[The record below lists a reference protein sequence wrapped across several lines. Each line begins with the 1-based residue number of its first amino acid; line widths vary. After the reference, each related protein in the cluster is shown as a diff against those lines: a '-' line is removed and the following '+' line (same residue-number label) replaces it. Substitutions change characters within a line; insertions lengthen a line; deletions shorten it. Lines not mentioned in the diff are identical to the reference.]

1 MRIKTKLPDFQF
13 YPTTSLMKRYTC
25 VIFLS
30 LLGMPLLGAEEIKSP
45 SVAELQATADHGDA
59 AAQFQLARAYLRG
72 EGVAK
77 DPQKAFDLMK
87 AAADQGY
94 ADAVGGLGYFYSA
107 GVAVSK
113 DQKQA
118 LELFRKGAEKGSAK
132 AQLNLGNLLL
142 KGQGDSAAD
151 PETQRKEGLQ
161 WIQKA
166 ADQNL
171 PEAALAYANIAY
183 FGDHGVEQNYNLA
196 AKYSKVAAEAGIAD
210 AQNMLGNLYHYGW
223 GGTRDTVLAEQWFR
237 KAALQGHIKAQ
248 SNLGSSLGPLSDP
261 KEKRIEALAWLLMAA
276 DQAEVTAEKELKD
289 TVAGLKDGEMDAA
302 RKMVNE
308 LRKQIRPKKS
318 GPN

>member
-1 MRIKTKLPDFQF
+1 
-13 YPTTSLMKRYTC
+13 MKRYTC

-30 LLGMPLLGAEEIKSP
+30 LLEVPLVDAEEIKSP
-45 SVAELQATADHGDA
+45 SVNELQATADHGDA
-59 AAQFQLARAYLRG
+59 AGQFQLGRAYLRG

-77 DPQKAFDLMK
+77 DPQKAFEWMK

-107 GVAVSK
+107 GVAVPK
-113 DQKQA
+113 DQKIA
-118 LELFRKGAEKGSAK
+118 LDWFRKGAEKGSAK

-142 KGQGDSAAD
+142 KGQGDTAAD

-171 PEAALAYANIAY
+171 PEAALVYANMAY
-183 FGDHGVEQNYNLA
+183 FGDHGVEQNYELA
-196 AKYSKVAAEAGIAD
+196 AKYSKVAAEAGLAD

-223 GGTRDTVLAEQWFR
+223 GGAHDTVLAEQWFR

-248 SNLGSSLGPLSDP
+248 SNLGSTLGPLSEP
-261 KEKRIEALAWLLMAA
+261 KEKRIEAIAWLLMAA

-289 TVAGLKDGEMDAA
+289 AVAGLNDGEMDAA
-302 RKMVNE
+302 RKMVSE
-308 LRKQIRPKKS
+308 LRKQIHAKTS
-318 GPN
+318 HPN